1 MCGIAG
7 IVSRKGQLEQAQLKR
22 MTDAIAHRGPDGEG
36 AWINF
41 SGNAALGHRRL
52 AIIDLSESGR
62 QPMFYANG
70 RFSITFNG
78 EIYNYLE
85 LRDDLEKRGFKFKS
99 TSDTEVLLAL
109 FAEKGEKCLAE
120 LDGMF
125 AFAIWD
131 EQEQSLFAARDRFGE
146 KPFYYAIYDNTFYFA
161 SEMKALWA
169 AGVPRAVS
177 NRMLYNYLTAG
188 NMYNPHDLSQTFYE
202 GIFKLKA
209 AHYFFISPQEL
220 KIEQT
225 CYWNLD
231 YKTVKQNISDDE
243 AAEEFRFLFNESVK
257 RRLRSDVPVGSS
269 LSGGL
274 DSSLVVCTIDRLN
287 AEKPVRQATFSAR
300 FPGFAKDE
308 GKYMQAVIERTNA
321 ESHFVYPDDFGLVEN
336 LEKLFHHQEEPFGS
350 ASIYAQFCVMQLAKE
365 NNVTVLLDG
374 QGADEL
380 LAGYHPYFEDYFRD
394 LAVRDKKTWRQE
406 QQAFYDTYGAKIN
419 GDGFNLKE
427 TVRRFL
433 PAVLKDKARSVR
445 HRLQKTN
452 GSGFLDSGFQQ
463 EFSDFSFSFP
473 PRPDNLPESLYRST
487 TGGSLEELLR
497 YADRNSMAHS
507 REVRLPFLYHRLA
520 EFLFSLPSNF
530 KIRNATTKYIM
541 REAFK
546 DILPAEIVNRT
557 DKIGY
562 EPPQKSWLA
571 NPRIVQMV
579 DEAASLLSEASIL
592 NKDAQRFISRREAK
606 TSIFNSYNWKM
617 LMAANLFKR

>member
-1 MCGIAG
+1 
-7 IVSRKGQLEQAQLKR
+7 

-36 AWINF
+36 AWINP
-41 SGNAALGHRRL
+41 SRNAALGHRRL

-62 QPMFYANG
+62 QPMFYADK

-85 LRDDLEKRGFKFKS
+85 LREDLEKRGFKFKS
-99 TSDTEVLLAL
+99 SSDTEVLLAL
-109 FAEKGEKCLAE
+109 FAEKGEKCLTE

-146 KPFYYAIYDNTFYFA
+146 KPFYYAIYGDAFYFA

-169 AGVPRAVS
+169 AGVPRGVS

-209 AHYFFISPQEL
+209 AHYFFISPKEL
-220 KIEQT
+220 KIEQAR
-225 CYWNLD
+225 YWNLD
-231 YKTVKQNISDDE
+231 YKTVNQNISDDE

-287 AEKPVRQATFSAR
+287 AEKSVRQATFSAR
-300 FPGFAKDE
+300 FPGFVKDE
-308 GKYMQAVIERTNA
+308 GKYMQAVIGRTNA
-321 ESHFVYPDDFGLVEN
+321 ESHFVYPDDAGLVEN

-380 LAGYHPYFEDYFRD
+380 LAGYHPYFEDYFRE
-394 LAVRDKKTWRQE
+394 LAARDKETWRRE
-406 QQAFYDTYGAKIN
+406 QQAFYDTYGSKIN

-433 PAVLKDKARSVR
+433 PVALKDKARAVR
-445 HRLQKTN
+445 SHLQKTN

-473 PRPDNLPESLYRST
+473 SRPHNLPESLYRST

-530 KIRNATTKYIM
+530 KIRNGATKYIM

-579 DEAASLLSEASIL
+579 DEAASLLTEAKIL
-592 NKDAQRFISRREAK
+592 NKDAQRFISEREEKA
-606 TSIFNSYNWKM
+606 SIFNSYKWKM

>member
-7 IVSRKGQLEQAQLKR
+7 VVSRKGKLEQAQVKR

-36 AWINF
+36 AWINS

-62 QPMFYANG
+62 QPMFYADK
-70 RFSITFNG
+70 RFSITYNG

-85 LRDDLEKRGFKFKS
+85 LRDDLEKLGFKFKS
-99 TSDTEVLLAL
+99 SSDTEVLLAL

-146 KPFYYAIYDNTFYFA
+146 KPFYYAIYDNAFYFA

-169 AGVPRAVS
+169 TGVPRTVS
-177 NRMLYNYLTAG
+177 NLMLYNYLTAG

-220 KIEQT
+220 KIEQAR
-225 CYWNLD
+225 YWNLD
-231 YKTVKQNISDDE
+231 YKTVKQNISDEE

-300 FPGFAKDE
+300 FPGFVKDE
-308 GKYMQAVIERTNA
+308 GKFMQAVIERTNA
-321 ESHFVYPDDFGLVEN
+321 EPHFVYPDDAGLVEN

-350 ASIYAQFCVMQLAKE
+350 ASIYAQFCVMQSAKE

-380 LAGYHPYFEDYFRD
+380 LAGYHPYFEDYFRE
-394 LAVRDKKTWRQE
+394 LAARDKKTWRRE

-419 GDGFNLKE
+419 ADGFNLKE

-433 PAVLKDKARSVR
+433 PAALKDKARAVR

-473 PRPDNLPESLYRST
+473 PRPVNLPESLYRST

-530 KIRNATTKYIM
+530 KIRNGTTKYIM

-546 DILPAEIVNRT
+546 NILPAEIVNRT

-579 DEAASLLSEASIL
+579 DEAASLLTEAKIL
-592 NKDAQRFISRREAK
+592 NKDAQRFIREREEKA
-606 TSIFNSYNWKM
+606 SIFNSYNWKM

>member
-7 IVSRKGQLEQAQLKR
+7 IVSRKGKLEQAQVKR
-22 MTDAIAHRGPDGEG
+22 MTDAISHRGPDGEG
-36 AWINF
+36 AWINP
-41 SGNAALGHRRL
+41 SGNTALGHRRL

-62 QPMFYANG
+62 QPMFYADK

-99 TSDTEVLLAL
+99 SSDTEVLLAL

-131 EQEQSLFAARDRFGE
+131 EQEKSLFAARDRFGE
-146 KPFYYAIYDNTFYFA
+146 KPFYYAIYGDAFYFA

-220 KIEQT
+220 KIEQAR
-225 CYWNLD
+225 YWNLD
-231 YKTVKQNISDDE
+231 YKTVKQNISDGE

-287 AEKPVRQATFSAR
+287 AEKRVRQATFSAR

-308 GKYMQAVIERTNA
+308 GKFMQAVIERTNA
-321 ESHFVYPDDFGLVEN
+321 EPHFVYPDDAGLVEN

-380 LAGYHPYFEDYFRD
+380 LAGYHPYFEDYFRE
-394 LAVRDKKTWRQE
+394 LAVRDKKTWRRE

-427 TVRRFL
+427 TVRKFL
-433 PAVLKDKARSVR
+433 PDSIKDKARSVR
-445 HRLQKTN
+445 HRLQKN
-452 GSGFLDSGFQQ
+452 GSGFL
-463 EFSDFSFSFP
+463 
-473 PRPDNLPESLYRST
+473 
-487 TGGSLEELLR
+487 
-497 YADRNSMAHS
+497 
-507 REVRLPFLYHRLA
+507 
-520 EFLFSLPSNF
+520 
-530 KIRNATTKYIM
+530 
-541 REAFK
+541 
-546 DILPAEIVNRT
+546 
-557 DKIGY
+557 
-562 EPPQKSWLA
+562 
-571 NPRIVQMV
+571 
-579 DEAASLLSEASIL
+579 
-592 NKDAQRFISRREAK
+592 
-606 TSIFNSYNWKM
+606 
-617 LMAANLFKR
+617 